1 MPSEVA
7 LLVRWKTQIDSA
19 NPVILEARMEIACP
33 SKTIVKPRIPDGRLD
48 VFCADIIL
56 MEDNNACIYLID

>member
-1 MPSEVA
+1 
-7 LLVRWKTQIDSA
+7 
-19 NPVILEARMEIACP
+19 MEIACP

-48 VFCADIIL
+48 VFCVDIIL